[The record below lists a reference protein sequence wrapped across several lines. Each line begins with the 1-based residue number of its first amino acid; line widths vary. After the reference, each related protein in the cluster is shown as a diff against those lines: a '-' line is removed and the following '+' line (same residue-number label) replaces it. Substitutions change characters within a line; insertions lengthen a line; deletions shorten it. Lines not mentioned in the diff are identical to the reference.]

1 MAVGA
6 KKHYHEE
13 TMKLKQNRE
22 YKAGQIVVEDKV
34 EELNRMSIDEIR
46 ETIARMLKGKKAF

>member
-6 KKHYHEE
+6 KKYYHEE
-13 TMKLKQNRE
+13 TMKSKQNRE